1 MSNTTQA
8 VGVKAAVLNKAV
20 AMLSALKVEFIIK
33 TEDGEYIKMGN
44 LEVQEPK
51 TRAPK
56 RKSEVPYG
64 TYKNYIE
71 SFGFN
76 AMQVGDVLVIPKG
89 TFDAETVRGSL
100 SSRACKLW
108 GNGSTTTAIV
118 GDTIE
123 ILRVN

>member
-1 MSNTTQA
+1 MSNTPA

-44 LEVQEPK
+44 LEIQEPK
-51 TRAPK
+51 TRATK
-56 RKSEVPYG
+56 RKSDFPHG

-71 SFGFN
+71 SFGLST
-76 AMQVGDVLVIPKG
+76 MQVGDVIVIPKG
-89 TFDAETVRGSL
+89 NFDAETIRGSL

-108 GNGSTTTAIV
+108 GNGSSVTSIV
-118 GDTIE
+118 GDVIE
-123 ILRVN
+123 ILRVS

>member
-1 MSNTTQA
+1 MSNTIQA

-20 AMLSALKVEFIIK
+20 AMLSALKVDFVIK

-44 LEVQEPK
+44 LEIQEPK
-51 TRAPK
+51 TRATK
-56 RKSEVPYG
+56 RKSGVPYG

-71 SFGFN
+71 SFGFT
-76 AMQVGDVLVIPKG
+76 AMQVGDVLVVPKG

>member
-1 MSNTTQA
+1 MSNTIQT

-20 AMLSALKVEFIIK
+20 AMLSALKVDFIIK

-44 LEVQEPK
+44 LEIQEPK
-51 TRAPK
+51 TRAAK
-56 RKSEVPYG
+56 RRSEVPYG

-71 SFGFN
+71 SFGFT
-76 AMQVGDVLVIPKG
+76 AMQVGDVLVVPKG
-89 TFDAETVRGSL
+89 TFDVEIVRGSL

-108 GNGSTTTAIV
+108 GNGSVTTAIV
-118 GDTIE
+118 GDKVE